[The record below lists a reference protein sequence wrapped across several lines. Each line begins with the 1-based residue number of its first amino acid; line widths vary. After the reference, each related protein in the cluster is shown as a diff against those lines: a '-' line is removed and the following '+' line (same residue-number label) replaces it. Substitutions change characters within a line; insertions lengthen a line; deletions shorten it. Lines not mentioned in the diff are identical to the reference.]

1 MCVLGEISA
10 VAQIH
15 IRAASECILRTHYF
29 CAGITLFGRW
39 KKFRAGRNDKSFAR
53 RWKFFLAVRHETFG
67 GVFFRCLFFTAS
79 LLLREGNLLAGE
91 FVWFVGGRTER

>member
-1 MCVLGEISA
+1 VLELLYLVGGRNSVLGEMTK
-10 VAQIH
+10 V
-15 IRAASECILRTHYF
+15 LLDV
-29 CAGITLFGRW
+29 G
-39 KKFRAGRNDKSFAR
+39 N
-53 RWKFFLAVRHETFG
+53 FFLAVRHETFG